1 MKSIAI
7 SGSVRQNVGKRDA
20 KQLRYQ
26 GHVPC
31 VLYGGEEQYHFSV
44 SAADLRDLIYTPEA
58 MFVELDIEGKKF
70 RASMKDIQF
79 HPVSDQVL
87 HVDFLQLFDE
97 KAVKMDIPVKLKGTS
112 PGVRSGG
119 KLLQNFRKLKVK
131 GLPKD
136 MVDFIEVDISSL
148 EVGDSVRVEDIQ
160 LANLELLNVAGDTV
174 VKVDQSR
181 ATRSAV
187 QDEESEE
194 E

>member
-7 SGSVRQNVGKRDA
+7 SGSARQNVGKRDA
-20 KQLRYQ
+20 KQLRYE
-26 GHVPC
+26 GKVPC
-31 VLYGGEEQYHFSV
+31 VLYGGEEQYHFAA

-58 MFVELDIEGKKF
+58 MFVDLDIEGKQF

-87 HVDFLQLFDE
+87 HVDFLQLFED
-97 KAVKMDIPVKLKGTS
+97 KPVKMEIPVKVTGVS

-119 KLLQNFRKLKVK
+119 KLTQNFRKLKVK

-136 MVDFIEVDISSL
+136 MVDNIEVDISSL
-148 EVGDSVRVEDIQ
+148 EVGDAIRVQDIK
-160 LANLELLNVAGDTV
+160 AGNLELLNSMENTI

-181 ATRSAV
+181 ATRSAA
-187 QDEESEE
+187 QAGEAE
-194 E
+194 